1 LKSHEKTYSDAFKVK
16 ARTYQKKYEAF
27 SKNRKNSSL
36 LCFVQIE
43 PSKNGLAQN
52 FIKNRSVSKHLS
64 YFYG

>member
-1 LKSHEKTYSDAFKVK
+1 MRKRIQTLLKLKLEPIK
-16 ARTYQKKYEAF
+16 KKYEAF